1 MKNFLQLLLLYGGL
15 SCFLSGCSDHKT
27 ELSLHAAFTELE
39 SLEELVREAPLD
51 SINSVRDWLL
61 EAKKDL
67 VWLGSDSN
75 VVFVRSDAMVIE
87 ELSKANRYLKDSPNR
102 FAGIFQEIE
111 RCKTQVTGLID
122 VIESGAELD
131 ALGDSIDD
139 IYIKRNVEIELD
151 AVLKLEDVVTE
162 TLRLARLG
170 LETDF
175 SSREAI
181 DSLLEVKRGQWA
193 RGIAKAG
200 EEI

>member
-1 MKNFLQLLLLYGGL
+1 LI
-15 SCFLSGCSDHKT
+15 CFLSGCSDHNTK
-27 ELSLHAAFTELE
+27 LSLHAALTELDD
-39 SLEELVREAPLD
+39 LEELVSEAPLD
-51 SINSVRDWLL
+51 SINSVRDRLL
-61 EAKKDL
+61 EVKKDL

-75 VVFVRSDAMVIE
+75 VVFVRSDALVIE
-87 ELSKANRYLKDSPNR
+87 ELSKANRYLKDSPSR

-111 RCKTQVTGLID
+111 RCKTQVSGLVD
-122 VIESGAELD
+122 VIESSAELD

-139 IYIKRNVEIELD
+139 IYIKRNVEIELN
-151 AVLKLEDVVTE
+151 AVLKLEDVVME

-181 DSLLEVKRGQWA
+181 DSLLEVKRSQWA
-193 RGIAKAG
+193 RGVAKIV

>member
-1 MKNFLQLLLLYGGL
+1 MKIIIQILLLSGGL
-15 SCFLSGCSDHKT
+15 IRFISVCSDHKT
-27 ELSLHAAFTELE
+27 KLSLHAALTELE
-39 SLEELVREAPLD
+39 DLEELVREAPLD
-51 SINSVRDWLL
+51 SINSVRDRLL
-61 EAKKDL
+61 EVKKDL

-75 VVFVRSDAMVIE
+75 VVFVRSDALVIE
-87 ELSKANRYLKDSPNR
+87 ELSKANRYLKDSPKR

-111 RCKTQVTGLID
+111 RCKTQVSGLID

-139 IYIKRNVEIELD
+139 IYITRNVEIELK

-193 RGIAKAG
+193 RGVAKVV

>member
-1 MKNFLQLLLLYGGL
+1 MKNFLQLLVLYSGL

-193 RGIAKAG
+193 RGVAKAG

>member
-1 MKNFLQLLLLYGGL
+1 MKRIIQLLLLSVGL
-15 SCFLSGCSDHKT
+15 ICFLSGCSDHKT
-27 ELSLHAAFTELE
+27 KLSLHAALTELE
-39 SLEELVREAPLD
+39 DLEELVRKAPLD
-51 SINSVRDWLL
+51 SINSVRDRLL
-61 EAKKDL
+61 EMKKDL

-75 VVFVRSDAMVIE
+75 VVFVRSDALVIE

-102 FAGIFQEIE
+102 FAGIFKEIE
-111 RCKTQVTGLID
+111 RCKTQVSGLVD
-122 VIESGAELD
+122 VIESGAKLD

-139 IYIKRNVEIELD
+139 VYIKRNAEIELK
-151 AVLKLEDVVTE
+151 AVLKLEDVIRE

-170 LETDF
+170 LEADI

-193 RGIAKAG
+193 RGVVKVG

>member
-1 MKNFLQLLLLYGGL
+1 MKNFLQLLVLYSGL

-27 ELSLHAAFTELE
+27 ELSLHTAFTELE

-87 ELSKANRYLKDSPNR
+87 ELSKGIRYLKDSPNR

-151 AVLKLEDVVTE
+151 AVLKLEGIVTE

>member
-1 MKNFLQLLLLYGGL
+1 MKRIIQLLLLSVGL
-15 SCFLSGCSDHKT
+15 ICFLSGCSDNKT
-27 ELSLHAAFTELE
+27 KLSLHAALTELE
-39 SLEELVREAPLD
+39 DLEELVREAPLD
-51 SINSVRDWLL
+51 SINSVRDRLL
-61 EAKKDL
+61 EMKKDL

-75 VVFVRSDAMVIE
+75 VVFVRSDALVIE
-87 ELSKANRYLKDSPNR
+87 ELSKANRYLKDSPSR

-111 RCKTQVTGLID
+111 RCKTQVSGLID
-122 VIESGAELD
+122 VIESSAELD

-139 IYIKRNVEIELD
+139 IYIKRNVEIELK

-170 LETDF
+170 LETAF

-193 RGIAKAG
+193 RGVAKVG

>member
-1 MKNFLQLLLLYGGL
+1 MKRIIQLLLLFGGL
-15 SCFLSGCSDHKT
+15 ICFLSGCSDHKT
-27 ELSLHAAFTELE
+27 KLSLHAALTELKD
-39 SLEELVREAPLD
+39 LEGLVREAPLD
-51 SINSVRDWLL
+51 SINSVRDRLL
-61 EAKKDL
+61 EVKKDL

-75 VVFVRSDAMVIE
+75 VVFVRSDALVIE
-87 ELSKANRYLKDSPNR
+87 ELSKANRYLKDSPIR

-111 RCKTQVTGLID
+111 RCKTQVSGLVD

-139 IYIKRNVEIELD
+139 IYIKRNVEIELE
-151 AVLKLEDVVTE
+151 AVLKLEGVVTE

-170 LETDF
+170 LETNF

-193 RGIAKAG
+193 RGVAKIV

>member
-1 MKNFLQLLLLYGGL
+1 MKRIIQLLLLSVGL
-15 SCFLSGCSDHKT
+15 ICFLSGCSDHKT
-27 ELSLHAAFTELE
+27 KLSLHAALTELE
-39 SLEELVREAPLD
+39 DLEELVRKAPLD
-51 SINSVRDWLL
+51 SINSVRDRLL
-61 EAKKDL
+61 EMKKDL

-75 VVFVRSDAMVIE
+75 VVFVRSDALVIE

-102 FAGIFQEIE
+102 FAGIFKEIE
-111 RCKTQVTGLID
+111 RCKTQVSGLVD
-122 VIESGAELD
+122 VIESGAKLD

-139 IYIKRNVEIELD
+139 VYIKRNAEIELK
-151 AVLKLEDVVTE
+151 AVLKLEDVIRE

-193 RGIAKAG
+193 RGVVKVG